1 MSVQKEFKVFI
12 AQKRQSIM
20 IQKTIT
26 IDPNPE
32 YNSTVQKVYLLYN
45 GNRVAQENYQ
55 KYCQRFWKFWKC
67 RWLSCGY
74 LDRRGVRHEVRNL
87 DVKSDYL
94 GTPTIGGFYPGPTNT

>member
-1 MSVQKEFKVFI
+1 MSVQKEFKAFI

-20 IQKTIT
+20 IQKTIE
-26 IDPNPE
+26 IDPHPE

-67 RWLSCGY
+67 RWLSYGF
-74 LDRRGVRHEVRNL
+74 LDRRGLRHKVKNL
-87 DVKSDYL
+87 DVQSNYL
-94 GTPTIGGFYPGPTNT
+94 GTPTIDGLFPGMTIT